1 MVKKL
6 NGIML
11 TLALLPTVASASHW
25 GYEGIESPE
34 HWAELNKD
42 WEQCQKG
49 QNQSPVDIR
58 QTFQAHVRPLK
69 TFYTSSPDFLLNNGH
84 TIQAT
89 WSDDDKASYIK
100 LDDEKFT
107 LRQFHF
113 HAPSENTVNG
123 KHYPL
128 EMHLVHQDNEGEV
141 AVVAVMFEVGPENTE
156 LEKLWKVM
164 PDHADKSSPLA
175 INIDVN
181 KLLPEDKTHWRFTG
195 SLTTPP
201 CTEGVRWV
209 VLKHPLTV
217 SAQQLQKFTSV
228 MHHANNRPV
237 QKLHG
242 RMILE

>member
-1 MVKKL
+1 MAKKF

-11 TLALLPTVASASHW
+11 ALALLPAIASASEW
-25 GYEGIESPE
+25 GYEGDTSPE
-34 HWAELNKD
+34 NWAGLNKD

-49 QNQSPVDIR
+49 RNQSPVDIR
-58 QTFQAHVRPLK
+58 HTYKAHIRPLK
-69 TFYTSSPDFLLNNGH
+69 SFYSSGPDYLLNNGH

-128 EMHLVHQDNEGEV
+128 EMHLVHQDDEGEM
-141 AVVAVMFEVGPENTE
+141 AVVAVMFNVGASNAE

-164 PDHADKSSPLA
+164 PDEADKGSPLRVEF
-175 INIDVN
+175 DVN
-181 KLLPEDKTHWRFTG
+181 NLLPTNKTHWRYTG

-209 VLKHPLTV
+209 VMKHPLTI
-217 SAQQLQKFTSV
+217 SADQLKKFKAV
-228 MHHANNRPV
+228 MHHPNNRPV

-242 RMILE
+242 RMILD